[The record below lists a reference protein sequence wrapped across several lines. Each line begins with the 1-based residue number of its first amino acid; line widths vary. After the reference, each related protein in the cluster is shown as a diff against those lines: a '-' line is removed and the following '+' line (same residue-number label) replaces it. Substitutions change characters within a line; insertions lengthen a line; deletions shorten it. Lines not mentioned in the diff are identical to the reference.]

1 MPMVYWATGRSRQS
15 LDGKDGA
22 GRMDTMT
29 QSLTQASGTFD
40 SVNPATGEVIGT
52 FPVHGPADVDA
63 VVEQAQEAARW
74 WSGLGWKARQR
85 RLLAW
90 KSYLM
95 RYIGRLSELVHNETG
110 KPLADA
116 QLEIFLA
123 VVHIDWAARNAR
135 KVLSPRRVRSGL
147 AAINHASTVEYHPLG
162 VVGVIGPWNYPVF
175 TPMGSLAYALAAGNA
190 VVFKPS
196 EYTPA
201 VGSWLVSSFSE
212 VVPEQPV
219 LQLVT
224 GDGRTGDALARSAVS
239 KISFTGSS
247 ATARRVMA
255 ACAGNLTPLIA
266 ECGGKD
272 ALLVAGD
279 ADLDAAADAAA
290 WGAVSN
296 AGQTCIG
303 VERVYVVSDAYHA
316 FLEKLT
322 ERLGRARPG
331 DDRGAAYGPMT
342 MPTQADVIEQHIA
355 DALARGGRTVLG
367 GMDSVH
373 RPYVSPVVLTDVP
386 EESRAVREETFGP
399 TVTVTAVADLGEAVR
414 LANASGY
421 ALGSAVFTK
430 SKKQGMAAARALR
443 AGMTSVNSVIGF
455 ATVPA
460 LPFGGVGE
468 SGFGRIHGAD
478 GLREFCRPKSITRLR
493 MRPPVNLT
501 SLERPDKDLRRLLT
515 VGTLLH
521 GKRYR

>member
-1 MPMVYWATGRSRQS
+1 
-15 LDGKDGA
+15 
-22 GRMDTMT
+22 MDTV
-29 QSLTQASGTFD
+29 TQATAKSAETFD
-40 SVNPATGEVIGT
+40 SLNPATSEVIAT
-52 FPVHGPADVDA
+52 FGVHRQAEVDA
-63 VVEQAQEAARW
+63 AVDRAQEAARW
-74 WSGLGWKARQR
+74 WAALVWQERRR

-90 KSYLM
+90 KSYLI

-135 KVLSPRRVRSGL
+135 KVLGPRKVRSGL
-147 AAINHASTVEYHPLG
+147 VAVNQASLLEYQPLG

-196 EYTPA
+196 ELTPA
-201 VGSWLVSSFSE
+201 VGGWLVSSFGE

-224 GDGRTGDALARSAVS
+224 GDGRTGEALARSAVN

-247 ATARRVMA
+247 ATARKVMA
-255 ACAGNLTPLIA
+255 ACAERLTPLIA

-272 ALLVAGD
+272 ALIVAAD

-303 VERVYVVSDAYHA
+303 VERVYVVDAVYQR

-322 ERLGRARPG
+322 ERLAQARPG
-331 DDRGAAYGPMT
+331 EDRQADYGPMT
-342 MPTQADVIEQHIA
+342 MPGQTDVIEQHIA
-355 DALARGGRTVLG
+355 DALARGGRTALG
-367 GMDSVH
+367 GMQSIH
-373 RPYVSPVVLTDVP
+373 RPYVSPVVLTGVP

-399 TVTVTAVADLGEAVR
+399 TVTVTGVADLEQAVQ
-414 LANASGY
+414 LANASRYG
-421 ALGSAVFTK
+421 LGSAVFTK
-430 SKKQGMAAARALR
+430 SRKRGLAAARELR
-443 AGMTSVNSVIGF
+443 SGMTSINSVIGF
-455 ATVPA
+455 ATVPS
-460 LPFGGVGE
+460 LPFGGVAD

-478 GLREFCRPKSITRLR
+478 GLREFTRPKAITRLR
-493 MRPPVNLT
+493 MRSPLNLT
-501 SLERPDKDLRRLLT
+501 SLARPDKDLKRLLSLA
-515 VGTLLH
+515 TLLH
-521 GKRYR
+521 GKNYH